1 MQRALTACAT
11 VVGEEEVQQ
20 FQSIAATATSDRK
33 CASVVPCTDKQYQT
47 AAATATE
54 NAKCADVKICT
65 DKQYTAQGRTF
76 TTDRTC
82 ATLSECDEKTQY
94 QSVTATAN
102 SDRKCTDRTSC
113 SNAAGLYNS
122 AVVSV
127 DKDSTCS
134 KLTPCTQ
141 QQFQDKGPTANSDR
155 KCKSVKECLDVEY
168 TSKPP
173 SATTNREC
181 KSLTKCDGDGEFES
195 VRATDSS
202 DRECATNPPT
212 KAPTAKATSEK
223 MPTTDGKTDDT
234 TTSKPTTDGKTDDT
248 TTPKPTTDGKTD
260 DTTTSKPTIV
270 SAKAEMTLPPG
281 TTAAQLAKDPKK
293 LKSMSDGFA
302 DSIKVDK
309 DRVSVASIN
318 DRTIGSRRLAETVV
332 VEFHVKLESDDDAAK
347 LVEQIKAA
355 SPADISAKIQ
365 KNGLKVTVS
374 NLSASIAT
382 PAKKQRIAKAD
393 DEKCG
398 DKCKIGIGVG
408 IGVVAVLATV
418 GLYTMCGNAC
428 GSKQASQPP
437 AQAAYGAPVALDN
450 VEKAVSKPA
459 NDYTV

>member
-1 MQRALTACAT
+1 M
-11 VVGEEEVQQ
+11 
-20 FQSIAATATSDRK
+20 
-33 CASVVPCTDKQYQT
+33 
-47 AAATATE
+47 
-54 NAKCADVKICT
+54 
-65 DKQYTAQGRTF
+65 
-76 TTDRTC
+76 
-82 ATLSECDEKTQY
+82 
-94 QSVTATAN
+94 
-102 SDRKCTDRTSC
+102 
-113 SNAAGLYNS
+113 
-122 AVVSV
+122 
-127 DKDSTCS
+127 
-134 KLTPCTQ
+134 
-141 QQFQDKGPTANSDR
+141 
-155 KCKSVKECLDVEY
+155 
-168 TSKPP
+168 
-173 SATTNREC
+173 
-181 KSLTKCDGDGEFES
+181 
-195 VRATDSS
+195 
-202 DRECATNPPT
+202 ECATNPPT

-223 MPTTDGKTDDT
+223 MPTTDDKTDDT
-234 TTSKPTTDGKTDDT
+234 TTST
-248 TTPKPTTDGKTD
+248 PTTDGKTD

-355 SPADISAKIQ
+355 SPADIR
-365 KNGLKVTVS
+365 
-374 NLSASIAT
+374 
-382 PAKKQRIAKAD
+382 AKKQRIAKAD

-437 AQAAYGAPVALDN
+437 AQAAYGEPVALDN